1 MSIRIIQTPLEAA
14 FAKVATPVASIV
26 MKKGARSASPG
37 AVRSHRVG
45 DSTGAGA
52 SSVPAGR
59 LPQGRRELLRD
70 ALPGTVDSLK
80 RRRADLIDETDIAD
94 YVALNWLEWNGG
106 DLRLTVTGQNI
117 CQQMAVVRQQG

>member
-1 MSIRIIQTPLEAA
+1 MSIRIHQTPLEAA

-26 MKKGARSASPG
+26 LKKGARGAAPG
-37 AVRSHRVG
+37 AVRSHRIG
-45 DSTGAGA
+45 DSQGA
-52 SSVPAGR
+52 SSVPPGR

-70 ALPGTVDSLK
+70 ALPITVDSLK

-117 CQQMAVVRQQG
+117 CQQMAARQG